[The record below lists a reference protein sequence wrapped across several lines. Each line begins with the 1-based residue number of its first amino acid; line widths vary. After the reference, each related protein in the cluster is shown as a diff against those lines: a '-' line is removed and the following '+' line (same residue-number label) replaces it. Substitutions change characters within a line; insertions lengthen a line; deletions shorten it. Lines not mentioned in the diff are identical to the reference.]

1 MNAYCFGGS
10 KHCGFLLWSMLV
22 TVNKKLVTVNKKW
35 VCEPGGSGTGQ
46 TLLQK
51 RKRCHEEQ
59 QWLASTQ
66 PCKVS
71 AAAIY
76 RQAIYYQEVK
86 DQTLC
91 KSLRQQT
98 FLTPMVSLWVSSWTK
113 LSTAMSSETQLLNR
127 RPDRKKRSKAS
138 KNKLF
143 FQKLQF

>member
-1 MNAYCFGGS
+1 MGLRTRRKWYWSDTAPEAKMLSRGAAVVAS
-10 KHCGFLLWSMLV
+10 AAALW
-22 TVNKKLVTVNKKW
+22 
-35 VCEPGGSGTGQ
+35 
-46 TLLQK
+46 
-51 RKRCHEEQ
+51 
-59 QWLASTQ
+59 WLASTQ
-66 PCKVS
+66 PCKVPAA

-76 RQAIYYQEVK
+76 RKAIYYQEVK

-98 FLTPMVSLWVSSWTK
+98 FLMPMVSLWVSPWTK

-127 RPDRKKRSKAS
+127 RPDRKKRSKAG